1 MAPRVEVRRG
11 GRRATAISILKNLV
25 QSGWR
30 DRAAMSSRAIEDRLF
45 FICGRASGIARPLAA
60 AGFLTI

>member
-11 GRRATAISILKNLV
+11 GRRATAISIFKKTW
-25 QSGWR
+25 SGP
-30 DRAAMSSRAIEDRLF
+30 AAVMRGNERRAIQDHLF
-45 FICGRASGIARPLAA
+45 FICGRAAGIARPLAA